1 MYRQVKM
8 MFCRSML
15 IIVIAAA
22 NLSQT
27 TRFPKFQYKW
37 SEYNVGLL
45 GKKEIW
51 SDLKKICE
59 SSGGYLA
66 SFTTVDEVVAVL
78 DYIKN
83 RTNYPDGK
91 YEIGLSR
98 QAGLPRNVDAN
109 WKWETG
115 EEFRSSIQWAVLEP
129 TLSRSKKCGAR
140 IDISTGLLFDIPA
153 TDINP
158 NVQSKG
164 YICEYDSLY
173 FQSVKNRGVT
183 RDASYM
189 RCALRCLRQTEC
201 QGFHVNDAG
210 CQIEKEINDDS
221 KRHYA
226 KIVYSN

>member
-27 TRFPKFQYKW
+27 TRFPKFQYKC
-37 SEYNVGLL
+37 SEYNVGLIEQ
-45 GKKEIW
+45 KEIW

-66 SFTTVDEVVAVL
+66 SFTTVDEFDAVL
-78 DYIKN
+78 DYIRN
-83 RTNYPDGK
+83 NYPDGM

-98 QAGLPRNVDAN
+98 QAGLDRNVDAN

-115 EEFRSSIQWAVLEP
+115 EEFRSSIQWGGSDP
-129 TLSRSKKCGAR
+129 DLSSSKQCGAR
-140 IDISTGLLFDIPA
+140 IEMTTGLLWDIPA
-153 TDINP
+153 TNKNP
-158 NVQSKG
+158 NAKSEG

-183 RDASYM
+183 MDASYM
-189 RCALRCLRQTEC
+189 RCALRCLRPVSYT
-201 QGFHVNDAG
+201 HLDVY
-210 CQIEKEINDDS
+210 
-221 KRHYA
+221 KRQH
-226 KIVYSN
+226 